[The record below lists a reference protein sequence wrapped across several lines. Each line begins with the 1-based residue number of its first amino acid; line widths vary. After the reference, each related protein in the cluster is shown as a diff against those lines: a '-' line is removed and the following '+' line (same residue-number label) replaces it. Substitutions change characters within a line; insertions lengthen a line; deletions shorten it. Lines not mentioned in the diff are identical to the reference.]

1 MGDRHLRAVAL
12 GVTTVGAAH
21 AFPALAAES
30 RLVRRALGVRDR
42 LDDPRSVALTF
53 DDGPHPEGTPAVLER
68 LREGGA
74 RATFFLVGEQ
84 VRRHPAVV
92 AEVVAAGHAVA
103 VHADRHRNLLRL
115 TPAQLREDLRRAE
128 AAIEALGCPTSAVY
142 RPPYGVLTGAAHRA
156 AKARGWDIV
165 LWSRAGRD
173 WRARAT
179 PAAVAADAAAGLRGG
194 EIVLLHDS
202 DAYAAP
208 GSWRATVAALPEIL
222 HRVAAAG
229 LHHRAL

>member
-21 AFPALAAES
+21 ALPALAAES
-30 RLVRRALGVRDR
+30 GLVRRALGVRDR

-53 DDGPHPEGTPAVLER
+53 DDGPHPQGTPAVLER
-68 LREGGA
+68 LREAGA
-74 RATFFLVGEQ
+74 TATFFLVGEQ
-84 VRRHPAVV
+84 VRSHPAVA
-92 AEVVAAGHAVA
+92 AEVVSAGHAVA
-103 VHADRHRNLLRL
+103 VHADCHRNLLRL

-128 AAIEALGCPTSAVY
+128 AAIEAVGGPTSAVY
-142 RPPYGVLTGAAHRA
+142 RPPYGVLTGAARRA
-156 AKARGWDIV
+156 AKARGWEVV

-179 PAAVAADAAAGLRGG
+179 AATVAAEAAAGLHGG

-208 GSWRATVAALPEIL
+208 GSWRTTVAALPEIL
-222 HRVAAAG
+222 DRVAAAG
-229 LHHRAL
+229 LRARAL